1 MNMMQLEAEGEEVL
15 SSSQHYLQFT
25 GTWLAV
31 TSLAVFMLTSAKL
44 PPWCQITPEIS
55 HAIWTEEAQKSAG
68 RADEKQITES
78 VYHQWALLSDCN
90 AAHSPGVVTVPH

>member
-55 HAIWTEEAQKSAG
+55 HAI
-68 RADEKQITES
+68 
-78 VYHQWALLSDCN
+78 
-90 AAHSPGVVTVPH
+90 

>member
-1 MNMMQLEAEGEEVL
+1 MVSPIDLCEQQDRKKIREVPFLHMNMMQLEAEGEEVL

-55 HAIWTEEAQKSAG
+55 HAI
-68 RADEKQITES
+68 
-78 VYHQWALLSDCN
+78 
-90 AAHSPGVVTVPH
+90 